1 MKAKNETV
9 PSLRDRSLD
18 SFANDDYRDFRR
30 NEHDHGTAT
39 VIGSIPGLVSV
50 LGQVK
55 VFLDK

>member
-30 NEHDHGTAT
+30 NERDHRTAT
-39 VIGSIPGLVSV
+39 VIGGIPGLVI
-50 LGQVK
+50 
-55 VFLDK
+55 VFSDK